1 MKRNHILLFGAIT
14 LWFFVN
20 IIGCGKGK
28 VTESPESPPVVDYT
42 RITTF
47 HATFSLERGEVLLE
61 WSLSRRDNIEEI
73 KIERKSETEDYE
85 IIGRLVPEANAPE
98 VMSFK
103 DTSPLSAEN
112 YTYRIA
118 VVSLGN
124 HLQFSKAVDVSIPGA
139 NFIDALSNHSTAT
152 VELIWEVDNDVASVE
167 VIKKSSLGEER
178 IFRSTTS
185 GKNTFVDENI
195 MGNTLYT
202 YFLRTIMENGVSLN
216 SRGLLSGIYLETD
229 VQQLRGISETTRIAT
244 DMESTYPDK
253 PLVKTQ
259 NNNEFSLTR
268 FVSGVG
274 HIWVQQEP
282 LILTLDGYRIASIST
297 DGPTSF
303 HSRPLFLLSAIQA
316 STSTLEVSVFAYKVV
331 DRKPVLEP
339 VDIPVKPW
347 EVSPNAQQ
355 TLITLGLSGNI
366 YVFGDNRIKAY
377 DKVYQ
382 EQGTFDAERPGNP
395 YDLLAVNYTLWM
407 SYPDEEALVFGR
419 TDAHAQNITW
429 SQIEFEKPRRPTG
442 LTMNVHKQICV
453 LDAQNKEVLV
463 FDQNGQ
469 LVVTIGNIAGEF
481 YSQGMWGGDID
492 AADYNTINGIYVLDL
507 TGRLTLLETPPNYR
521 LRAGQ

>member
-1 MKRNHILLFGAIT
+1 MKRSHIFLFGAIT
-14 LWFFVN
+14 LWFFVHT
-20 IIGCGKGK
+20 IGCGKGK
-28 VTESPESPPVVDYT
+28 GIESPESPPVVDHT
-42 RITTF
+42 RISTF

-73 KIERKSETEDYE
+73 KIERKSGTEDYE
-85 IIGRLVPEANAPE
+85 IIGRLRPDANAPE

-124 HLQFSKAVDVSIPGA
+124 RLQFSREVDVSIPGA

-167 VIKKSSLGEER
+167 VIRKSSLGEER

-185 GKNTFVDENI
+185 GRNTFVDENI

-202 YFLRTIMENGVSLN
+202 YLLRTVMKNGVSLN

-229 VQQLRGISETTRIAT
+229 VQQLRGMSETTRIAT
-244 DMESTYPDK
+244 DMVGTYPGK
-253 PLVKTQ
+253 PLVKIR
-259 NNNEFSLTR
+259 NNNELSLTR
-268 FVSGVG
+268 FVSGAG

-282 LILTLDGYRIASIST
+282 LILTLDGYRITSIST
-297 DGPTSF
+297 DGPGSF
-303 HSRPLFLLSAIQA
+303 HSRPLFLLSAIKA
-316 STSTLEVSVFAYKVV
+316 PTSTLEMSVFAYKVV
-331 DRKPVLEP
+331 NQKPVLEP
-339 VDIPVKPW
+339 IDLPIKPW
-347 EVSPNAQQ
+347 RVSTDAQQ

-366 YVFGDNRIKAY
+366 YVFGNNRIRVY
-377 DKVYQ
+377 DKLYQ
-382 EQGTFDAERPGNP
+382 EQGILDTEMQAKP
-395 YDLLAVNYTLWM
+395 YDLLAVNHTLWM
-407 SYPDEEALVFGR
+407 SYPDEEALVVGQ
-419 TDAHAQNITW
+419 TDASAQGITW
-429 SQIEFEKPRRPTG
+429 SQIAFEKPRRPTG
-442 LTMNVHKQICV
+442 LAMNVHKQICV
-453 LDAQNKEVLV
+453 LDAENKEVLI

-469 LVVTIGNIAGEF
+469 SVVTIGNIAGEF

-507 TGRLTLLETPPNYR
+507 TGRLTFLETPPNYR

>member
-1 MKRNHILLFGAIT
+1 MKRNHILLFSALT
-14 LWFFVN
+14 FWFFVN
-20 IIGCGKGK
+20 TIGCGKGT
-28 VTESPESPPVVDYT
+28 VTKSPESPPVVDRA
-42 RITTF
+42 RISTF
-47 HATFSLERGEVLLE
+47 HATFFIEHGEVLLE
-61 WSLSRRDNIEEI
+61 WSLSRRDSIEEI
-73 KIERKSETEDYE
+73 KIERKSGTEAYE
-85 IIGRLVPEANAPE
+85 IIGRLVPEANVPA

-124 HLQFSKAVDVSIPGA
+124 RLQFSNVVDVSIPGA

-167 VIKKSSLGEER
+167 VMRKSSLGEEQ
-178 IFRSTTS
+178 ILRSTTS

-195 MGNTLYT
+195 MGNMLYI
-202 YFLRTIMENGVSLN
+202 YFLRTIMKNGVSLN

-244 DMESTYPDK
+244 DMVGTYPGK
-253 PLVKTQ
+253 PLVKIR
-259 NNNEFSLTR
+259 NNNEISLTR
-268 FVSGVG
+268 FVSGAG

-282 LILTLDGYRIASIST
+282 LVLTLDGYRIASIST
-297 DGPTSF
+297 DGPASF

-316 STSTLEVSVFAYKVV
+316 PTSTLEMSAFAYKVV
-331 DRKPVLEP
+331 NQKPVLESI
-339 VDIPVKPW
+339 DIPVKPW
-347 EVSPNAQQ
+347 RVSSDAQQ
-355 TLITLGLSGNI
+355 TLIALGLSGNV
-366 YVFGDNRIKAY
+366 YVFGDNRIKVY
-377 DKVYQ
+377 DKLYQ
-382 EQGTFDAERPGNP
+382 EQGTFDAEMQAKP
-395 YDLLAVNYTLWM
+395 YDLLAVNHALWM
-407 SYPDEEALVFGR
+407 SYPDEEALVVGR
-419 TDAHAQNITW
+419 TDANVQNITW
-429 SQIEFEKPRRPTG
+429 SKIAFEKSRRPTG
-442 LTMNVHKQICV
+442 LAMNVHKQICV
-453 LDAQNKEVLV
+453 LDAQNKEVLI

-507 TGRLTLLETPPNYR
+507 TGRLTFLETLPNYR

>member
-1 MKRNHILLFGAIT
+1 MKRYHILLFGAIIS
-14 LWFFVN
+14 WFFVHT
-20 IIGCGKGK
+20 IGCGKDKGL
-28 VTESPESPPVVDYT
+28 ESPESPPVVDHT

-61 WSLSRRDNIEEI
+61 WSLSRRDGIEEI
-73 KIERKSETEDYE
+73 KIERKSGTEDYE
-85 IIGRLVPEANAPE
+85 IIGRLVPEANASAA
-98 VMSFK
+98 MSFR

-124 HLQFSKAVDVSIPGA
+124 RLQFSKAVDVSIPGA
-139 NFIDALSNHSTAT
+139 NFIDALFNHATAT

-167 VIKKSSLGEER
+167 VIRKSSLGEDR
-178 IFRSTTS
+178 ISRSTTS

-202 YFLRTIMENGVSLN
+202 YFLRTVMKNGGALN
-216 SRGLLSGIYLETD
+216 SRELLSGLYLETD
-229 VQQLRGISETTRIAT
+229 VQHLRGISETTRIAT
-244 DMESTYPDK
+244 DMVGTYPGK
-253 PLVKTQ
+253 PLVKIR
-259 NNNEFSLTR
+259 NNNELSLTR

-282 LILTLDGYRIASIST
+282 LILTLDGYRMTSIST

-316 STSTLEVSVFAYKVV
+316 PTSTLEMRVFAYNVV
-331 DRKPVLEP
+331 GQKPVLEP
-339 VDIPVKPW
+339 VDIPIKPW
-347 EVSPNAQQ
+347 RVSSDAQQ
-355 TLITLGLSGNI
+355 TLIALGLSGNVYI
-366 YVFGDNRIKAY
+366 FGDNRIKVY

-382 EQGTFDAERPGNP
+382 EQGAFETQMQGKP
-395 YDLLAVNYTLWM
+395 YDLLAVNHTLWM

-419 TDAHAQNITW
+419 TDANAQNITW
-429 SQIEFEKPRRPTG
+429 SQIAFEKPRRPTG
-442 LTMNVHKQICV
+442 LAMNVHKQVCV

-481 YSQGMWGGDID
+481 YSEGIWGGDID

-507 TGRLTLLETPPNYR
+507 TGRLTFLETLPNYR

>member
-1 MKRNHILLFGAIT
+1 MRRNHILLFGTIISWFLVIIT
-14 LWFFVN
+14 
-20 IIGCGKGK
+20 GCGKGK
-28 VTESPESPPVVDYT
+28 GIESPESPPVVDHT
-42 RITTF
+42 RISTF

-61 WSLSRRDNIEEI
+61 WSLSRRDSIEEI
-73 KIERKSETEDYE
+73 KIERKSGTEAYE
-85 IIGRLVPEANAPE
+85 IIGWLVPEANGLDIK
-98 VMSFK
+98 SFR

-124 HLQFSKAVDVSIPGA
+124 RLQFSKAVDVSIPGA

-167 VIKKSSLGEER
+167 VIRKSSLGEER

-185 GKNTFVDENI
+185 GKNTFEDENI
-195 MGNTLYT
+195 MGNMLYT
-202 YFLRTIMENGVSLN
+202 YFLRTVMENGVSLN

-244 DMESTYPDK
+244 DMVGTYPSK
-253 PLVKTQ
+253 PLLKIR
-259 NNNEFSLTR
+259 NNNELSLTR
-268 FVSGVG
+268 FVSGAG

-282 LILTLDGYRIASIST
+282 LILTLNGYRIASIST
-297 DGPTSF
+297 DGPASF

-316 STSTLEVSVFAYKVV
+316 PTSTLEMSVFAYKVV
-331 DRKPVLEP
+331 NQKPVLEP

-347 EVSPNAQQ
+347 GVSSDAQQ

-366 YVFGDNRIKAY
+366 YVFGDNRIKVY
-377 DKVYQ
+377 DKLYQ
-382 EQGTFDAERPGNP
+382 EQGTFATEMQTKP

-407 SYPDEEALVFGR
+407 SYPDEEALVVGQ
-419 TDAHAQNITW
+419 TDASAQGITW
-429 SQIEFEKPRRPTG
+429 SKIAFEKPRRPKG
-442 LTMNVHKQICV
+442 LAMNVHKQICV

-481 YSQGMWGGDID
+481 YSGGMWGGDID

-507 TGRLTLLETPPNYR
+507 TGRLTFLETPNYR